1 VNELVVVH
9 YPSQMHNA
17 YETLKNILAVI
28 GAGSVT
34 ATLAIAGFIV
44 LAYIRERKR

>member
-1 VNELVVVH
+1 
-9 YPSQMHNA
+9 MHHA

-34 ATLAIAGFIV
+34 ATLAIAGFII
-44 LAYIRERKR
+44 LGYIRERKR

>member
-1 VNELVVVH
+1 MNEVVVVH
-9 YPSQMHNA
+9 YSSQMLHA

-34 ATLAIAGFIV
+34 ATLAIVGFIV
-44 LAYIRERKR
+44 IAYIRERKR